1 MSIHLLILLQSASEE
16 VRFNLMDVINAF
28 PDFIRSFAYEFGP
41 RQFFTVSA
49 FLFCVGFYGVIVR
62 RNAIAVLMSTELMLN
77 SVNILFVAFNRWWGL
92 KITRAAFTS
101 IENVYSPVGQI
112 FAIFVIIVAAAE
124 AAVGLAIVLAIYRA
138 RKTANIEDLSLMR
151 W

>member
-1 MSIHLLILLQSASEE
+1 MVLYLLILLQETGKEAYTILEA
-16 VRFNLMDVINAF
+16 VKLL
-28 PDFIRSFAYEFGP
+28 PDFLHSFFIEFGP

-49 FLFCVGFYGVIVR
+49 FMFCVGFYGVIVR
-62 RNAIAVLMSTELMLN
+62 KNAIAVLMSTELMLN
-77 SVNILFVAFNRWWGL
+77 SVNVLFVAFNRWWGMKL
-92 KITRAAFTS
+92 TRAAFTS

-124 AAVGLAIVLAIYRA
+124 AAVGLAIILALYRV
-138 RKTANIEDLSLMR
+138 RKSANVEDVNLMR